1 MSTIEKGDGGFSVS
15 TVIAATPQ
23 QLFNAWTV
31 EQDVNGWL
39 ANTSEIDAR
48 VGGTYT
54 FYFPTPDGEFSARG
68 EYLELDPGKKV
79 VLTWESWGPTGRFD
93 GMDATVTV
101 EFRDLG
107 DGTTE
112 MTQSEISPAYASG
125 DRVEMSIGGTI
136 EAHKSLAAFIA
147 SKSNG

>member
-1 MSTIEKGDGGFSVS
+1 MSTTEKRDGGFSVS
-15 TVIAATPQ
+15 TVIATTPQ
-23 QLFNAWTV
+23 QLFDAWTV

-39 ANTSEIDAR
+39 AATSEIDAR
-48 VGGTYT
+48 AGGKYILH
-54 FYFPTPDGEFSARG
+54 FPTPDGEFSARG
-68 EYLELDPGKKV
+68 EYLELDPGMKV

-107 DGTTE
+107 DGTAE
-112 MTQSEISPAYASG
+112 MTQSEISPAYTCG
-125 DRVEMSIGGTI
+125 DRMEMSIGGTI
-136 EAHKSLAAFIA
+136 EAHKTLAAYIA